1 MKDLVISSKRVKTE
15 LMIALACFICAVLT
29 NIVCIIVYQTPWHE
43 VFSDRIYRLS
53 FNHFLCIGAYWTITL
68 FGNKK
73 DFQLKEIDG
82 FFQV

>member
-43 VFSDRIYRLS
+43 VFSQIGFTVLVSIIFYVLVLIGRL
-53 FNHFLCIGAYWTITL
+53 LYLAI
-68 FGNKK
+68 KK
-73 DFQLKEIDG
+73 IFSSKK
-82 FFQV
+82 